1 MFMVGMIDFMR
12 KTYNVEMCLLM
23 PTLKYQ
29 TVDGRVLKPE
39 MTRNPNE
46 IAFPVPIFNFERA

>member
-29 TVDGRVLKPE
+29 TVDARVLKPE
-39 MTRNPNE
+39 KWPE
-46 IAFPVPIFNFERA
+46 IQTK